1 MTQSPTLVKVQA
13 QPVYEITPDDK
24 KRQEDIRLAWQAYD
38 GDLEPPL
45 KRMPGE
51 PDDNVLSNRMA
62 PIVDAGVDFL
72 FGKEIEI
79 SVEEGAPA
87 EAQQALDDAWGIK
100 EARLPLLQDV
110 AMNGAMARRAFLR
123 IVPNKDGSEFR
134 LVAVDPGIVCVKTA
148 PQDCETVL
156 LYCLEYSETD
166 KDAQGHPQT
175 IYYREEI
182 QRIDPDG
189 NSLLDMPDD
198 DDTWSIQHW
207 TRRGTSGPWNP
218 AGAPIVWPYNFPP
231 LFSCKN
237 LPRPNDFWGRAD
249 IRPDLIRLNNALNL
263 TLSSANRLNK
273 IFGGP
278 LLYSNGVGE
287 GTTDAAPGRIMHL
300 PLIDS
305 KITAVQIHSDIP
317 GSLAL
322 ASELISHIDELSGT
336 PGVAMGRLKDMPRG
350 NMSGIAIELTFMS
363 LIMKTI
369 KKQMLY
375 GAMIIAVSKAILVL
389 NHMSAD
395 IEITIAWQSP
405 IPHDALPDIQ
415 AAIAKLELDISKTTL
430 QRELNYD
437 PEEEANLKKSEDEI
451 AMQRFAQ
458 GAGMPVAADAG
469 IPAAQVGAPAL
480 PGQKYPMPAPGGQ
493 APAAP
498 QGGGN

>member
-1 MTQSPTLVKVQA
+1 MTQTPTLVKIQA
-13 QPVYEITPDDK
+13 QPQYVISDDDR
-24 KRQEDIRLAWQAYD
+24 KRQKAIAEAWQAYD

-51 PDDNVLSNRMA
+51 PDDNVMSNRMA

-110 AMNGAMARRAFLR
+110 AMNGALARRAFLR
-123 IVPNKDGSEFR
+123 IVPNEDNTVFR
-134 LVAVDPGIVCVKTA
+134 LVAIDPGIVCVKTA

-156 LYCLEYSETD
+156 LYCLEYSESG

-175 IYYREEI
+175 IFYREEI

-189 NSLLDMPDD
+189 NALKDMPDD

-207 TRRGTSGPWNP
+207 TRQGNSGPWNP

-237 LPRPNDFWGRAD
+237 LPRPNEFWGRAD
-249 IRPDLIRLNNALNL
+249 VRKDLIGLNNGLNL
-263 TLSSANRLNK
+263 TQSSANRDIKLL
-273 IFGGP
+273 GAP

-287 GTTDAAPGRIMHL
+287 GTTDTAPGRIMHL

-317 GSLAL
+317 AAL
-322 ASELISHIDELSGT
+322 AFAADLRSDIDELSAV
-336 PGVAMGRLKDMPRG
+336 PGVATGRIKDMPRG
-350 NMSGIAIELTFMS
+350 NLSGVAIELLFQS
-363 LIMKTI
+363 LLSKTE
-369 KKQMLY
+369 KKRCLY
-375 GAMIIAVSKAILVL
+375 GKLIIDVSKALLVL
-389 NHMSAD
+389 SHMSAD
-395 IEITIAWQSP
+395 IEITIAWQNP
-405 IPHDALPDIQ
+405 LPKDDLTSVQ
-415 AAIAKLELDISKTTL
+415 TAIAKKELSISDTTL
-430 QRELNYD
+430 QRELGYD
-437 PEEEANLKKSEDEI
+437 PEEEAELSQTED
-451 AMQRFAQ
+451 AQKLLAYSQ
-458 GAGMPVAADAG
+458 GAGMPVAGG
-469 IPAAQVGAPAL
+469 IPSAQVGAPAL

-493 APAAP
+493 APAAATP
-498 QGGGN
+498 QGGQA